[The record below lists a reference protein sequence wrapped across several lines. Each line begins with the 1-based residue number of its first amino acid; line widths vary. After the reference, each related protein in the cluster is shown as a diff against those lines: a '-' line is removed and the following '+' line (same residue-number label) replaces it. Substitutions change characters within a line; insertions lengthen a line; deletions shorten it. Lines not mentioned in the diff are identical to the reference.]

1 MIPYLFT
8 LCLRVLLSHVPT
20 LLVIIICTVH
30 ITPEFIMT
38 MKGFI
43 VKLFVKCSTRIY
55 DFEQSELDVIID
67 SVCYFYMYTFH
78 MHLCW
83 CVS

>member
-8 LCLRVLLSHVPT
+8 LCLSDLLSHVPT
-20 LLVIIICTVH
+20 LLVIIFCTVH

-38 MKGFI
+38 MKVFI

-55 DFEQSELDVIID
+55 D
-67 SVCYFYMYTFH
+67 
-78 MHLCW
+78 
-83 CVS
+83 